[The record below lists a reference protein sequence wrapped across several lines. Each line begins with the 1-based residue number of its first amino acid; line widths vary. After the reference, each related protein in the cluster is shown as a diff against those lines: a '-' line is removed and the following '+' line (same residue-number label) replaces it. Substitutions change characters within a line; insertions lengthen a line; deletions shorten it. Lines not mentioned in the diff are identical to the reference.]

1 MIQPGTVPV
10 MVSTTL
16 TVANTEYSVVLPRG
30 VKMFDVLANTSN
42 SFRLSYQS
50 GKVAGSTPPFYPVGA
65 DVAFTV
71 RNINTKDDLTL
82 YLASATAALNVTV
95 VYWI

>member
-10 MVSTTL
+10 MVSVTL
-16 TVANTEYSVVLPRG
+16 TTANTEYSVTLPRG
-30 VKMFDVLANTSN
+30 VKMFDILANTSN
-42 SFRLSYQS
+42 AFRVSYLPNT
-50 GKVAGSTPPFYPVGA
+50 VATPTPPFYPVGA

-71 RNINTKDDLTL
+71 RNVNLKDPLTV

-95 VYWI
+95 VYWV